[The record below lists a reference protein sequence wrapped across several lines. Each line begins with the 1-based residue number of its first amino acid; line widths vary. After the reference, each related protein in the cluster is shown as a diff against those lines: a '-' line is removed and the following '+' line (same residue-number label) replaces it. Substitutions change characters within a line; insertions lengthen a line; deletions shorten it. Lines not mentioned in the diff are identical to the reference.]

1 MNCKVGFIA
10 EESVPTR
17 QRLFEG
23 YFECL
28 GLFFFYL
35 VVILCLLH
43 QKTKKKGEDLV
54 FFGLRVGCISRE

>member
-28 GLFFFYL
+28 GLFFLSSCHSLF
-35 VVILCLLH
+35 VAS
-43 QKTKKKGEDLV
+43 KDKEEG
-54 FFGLRVGCISRE
+54 GGSRVLWTEGGVHIP